1 MASYRIQNHAPIGI
15 DATSVLVF
23 SMAESKESATPKIGG
38 KWAINNNK
46 NDKNKSTQ
54 SNNVNANKNKSEDI
68 IDSENEE
75 EKEEKDTPKEPIDF
89 TIQLTNSLGQ
99 NISFPLSKFSP
110 LQRTLEVMILKKGFA
125 KDDKES
131 ENVFQT
137 FYFPMEQIQKLNPNV
152 KLFDIKELKFIFNNT
167 QSGVVIIDNIGFTK
181 NL

>member
-1 MASYRIQNHAPIGI
+1 
-15 DATSVLVF
+15 
-23 SMAESKESATPKIGG
+23 
-38 KWAINNNK
+38 
-46 NDKNKSTQ
+46 
-54 SNNVNANKNKSEDI
+54 
-68 IDSENEE
+68 
-75 EKEEKDTPKEPIDF
+75 
-89 TIQLTNSLGQ
+89 
-99 NISFPLSKFSP
+99 
-110 LQRTLEVMILKKGFA
+110 MILKKGFA